1 MFQSPPGESLERFCP
16 SCGSKPS
23 LGIEAGVPDDAVPQ
37 IAGLAGL
44 EAQHDP
50 STLKEKMSVRRRRT
64 DYFMV
69 KLVATWML
77 CLLLIIIV
85 AKRYWGDSEENPKP
99 FVSQVAVKN
108 VISSE
113 DIILLEKSVPQCSL
127 SFSNFLASGT
137 PEARSQ
143 YVINPIDTAARMSRF
158 NSLNPLFTIDPSKI
172 TLRAN
177 EVLHLP
183 TGPAIETLWSTTDD
197 RVLDAVFMEEKGE
210 WRLDWAHFIRFSDY
224 PWPLF
229 LAGSGNEQGEF
240 RLLARERLA
249 EERKNSDTIS
259 IVLYAPRFGVPD
271 DPGFVSPE
279 FLVSR
284 NSKNGRL
291 LDAAFKLEKSRK
303 RVFDVK
309 LPKLDPEGLARVRV
323 KISRSGE
330 ANDRHFELVE
340 VVACHWYSTDAPG
353 VAIPERAAKN

>member
-1 MFQSPPGESLERFCP
+1 M
-16 SCGSKPS
+16 
-23 LGIEAGVPDDAVPQ
+23 APQ
-37 IAGLAGL
+37 IAVTPAIQAPTDSSPHG
-44 EAQHDP
+44 
-50 STLKEKMSVRRRRT
+50 EKMSFRKRSN
-64 DYFMV
+64 DFFMV
-69 KLVATWML
+69 KLVAAWVL
-77 CLLLIIIV
+77 CLLIIIIV
-85 AKRYWGDSEENPKP
+85 AKRYWGGRKQNPKP
-99 FVSQVAVKN
+99 FISQVAVKD

-113 DIILLEKSVPQCSL
+113 DIILLEKSIPPC
-127 SFSNFLASGT
+127 SFSFINFLASGT

-158 NSLNPLFTIDPSKI
+158 NSLNPLFTIDPKTI
-172 TLRAN
+172 VMRAN
-177 EVLHLP
+177 EVIHLP
-183 TGPAIETLWSTTDD
+183 TARAIETLWTTKDD
-197 RVLDAVFMEEKGE
+197 RVFDVVFFEEKGE

-229 LAGSGNEQGEF
+229 LAGSGDGQGEF

-249 EERKNSDTIS
+249 DERKNSDSIS

-309 LPKLDPEGLARVRV
+309 LQKIDPEGLTRVRV

-330 ANDRHFELVE
+330 TNDRHFELVD
-340 VVACHWYSTDAPG
+340 VIACHWYSIDAPG
-353 VAIPERAAKN
+353 VEIPPEPEIK